1 MISPFVRKLLLVA
14 GLGLAAANVTAQ
26 EIRCWTDENGVR
38 RCGDSVPPDQ
48 ARHDRDV
55 FNTQGIRIRGE
66 EGEITPEEQAEIDR
80 LRQEEEDRLA
90 AIEAQR
96 RYDQMLLDAYLT
108 PAQIEA
114 LRDRRLE
121 LMDSQFRI
129 TEIILRNL
137 YRKLEGL
144 ERDASRFS
152 PFSDRE
158 DAPPIPQNLSTDIDR
173 TRSAISIRE
182 RAMAEIRENQDE
194 IRAEF
199 QRDIDRFR
207 QLKGLPG
214 SDAGDD

>member
-1 MISPFVRKLLLVA
+1 MSSSFVRNLLVVA
-14 GLGLAAANVTAQ
+14 GFTLAAANASAQ

-48 ARHDRDV
+48 ARHDREI
-55 FNTQGIRIRGE
+55 FNNQGIRIRSE

-80 LRQEEEDRLA
+80 RRREEEDRLA

-108 PAQIEA
+108 PDQIEG

-144 ERDASRFS
+144 ERDARRFS
-152 PFSDRE
+152 PYSDRE
-158 DAPPIPQNLSTDIDR
+158 DAPPIPQNLSTDIER
-173 TRSAISIRE
+173 TRSAIGIRE
-182 RAMAEIRENQDE
+182 QAMAEIRENQEE
-194 IRAEF
+194 IRQAF
-199 QRDIDRFR
+199 QRDIDRFK
-207 QLKGLPG
+207 QLKGLTG
-214 SDAGDD
+214 SVDDRP

>member
-1 MISPFVRKLLLVA
+1 MSSPFVRNLVLIA
-14 GLGLAAANVTAQ
+14 GLGLAVANVNVSAQ

-55 FNTQGIRIRGE
+55 FNTQGIRIRSE

-80 LRQEEEDRLA
+80 RRQEEDARLA

-137 YRKLEGL
+137 YKKLEGL

-152 PFSDRE
+152 PYSDRE

-173 TRSAISIRE
+173 TRSAIDIRE
-182 RAMAEIRENQDE
+182 QAMAEIRENQDE
-194 IRAEF
+194 IRQEF
-199 QRDIDRFR
+199 QRDIDRFK
-207 QLKGLPG
+207 QLKGLT
-214 SDAGDD
+214 DDD